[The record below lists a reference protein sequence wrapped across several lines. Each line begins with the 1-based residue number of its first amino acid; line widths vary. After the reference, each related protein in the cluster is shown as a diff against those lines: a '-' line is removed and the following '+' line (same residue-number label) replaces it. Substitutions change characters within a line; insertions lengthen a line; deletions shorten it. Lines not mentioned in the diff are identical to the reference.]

1 MRWGGKSAKLA
12 FEHLVLTAARW
23 ARCARLAGIAART
36 SGTVRT
42 ARRWSLSARVVYFAS
57 GSGRSWNCTTLLG
70 VPLPVSV
77 WNGARVP

>member
-1 MRWGGKSAKLA
+1 MSVKLA
-12 FEHLVLTAARW
+12 FEYLVSTAPRW
-23 ARCARLAGIAART
+23 GEVRGWSRGAHVRN
-36 SGTVRT
+36 VRT
-42 ARRWSLSARVVYFAS
+42 ARRGGSRKSARVAYFAS